1 MCNPMC
7 AGAVRVPAAQNRS
20 MHGRITAQTFSFDQN
35 FQSYQKDDFV
45 WAFFQDPNVI
55 SHLKLLSD
63 SSGQWVTLGTQVK
76 KVEAK
81 EMPCTQLS
89 MSLFD
94 CLYTEHIVR
103 ESGHILKCLDEYFDD
118 FPISDELRKVLL
130 LDDTD
135 KFDIFSQSDR
145 EEFLFHLFKHLCL
158 GGALCQF
165 EDVIDPYLQTTK
177 SIYKDLMSVQKDPE
191 TKQIHIISTVFKVS
205 AYNLHNKYKDLE
217 VDQLFPLA
225 ADVMW
230 RHPSST
236 DTVVGWLQTSGVN
249 EKLNTKAHQ
258 WSRFNKTM
266 MKMECVIHQPSIM
279 SRHLP
284 TSLWTR

>member
-1 MCNPMC
+1 M
-7 AGAVRVPAAQNRS
+7 
-20 MHGRITAQTFSFDQN
+20 
-35 FQSYQKDDFV
+35 
-45 WAFFQDPNVI
+45 AFFQDPNVI

-205 AYNLHNKYKDLE
+205 AYDENGMCYPSTKHHEQTFAYFI
-217 VDQLFPLA
+217 VDPLKHHVHILYHCFGGGA
-225 ADVMW
+225 
-230 RHPSST
+230 
-236 DTVVGWLQTSGVN
+236 
-249 EKLNTKAHQ
+249 
-258 WSRFNKTM
+258 F
-266 MKMECVIHQPSIM
+266 
-279 SRHLP
+279 
-284 TSLWTR
+284 